1 MGKIRRTRSPR
12 RCYPSRLQG
21 AARAEALTDLTGG
34 SWMYR
39 CSEVSGLS
47 DNERRAFHLSV
58 TLKHGRGQRTANTSP
73 TREIGLACRPHTT
86 TTASPTGLKP
96 TIAVLIAVTDSSS
109 SFSPT
114 CSLCRL
120 TSPRPPG
127 TYSCHFPASVP
138 SLAGVGDTVSEKK
151 AMLLFCLHSIGR
163 CDEAALLFYTMY
175 HVFWGL

>member
-1 MGKIRRTRSPR
+1 
-12 RCYPSRLQG
+12 
-21 AARAEALTDLTGG
+21 
-34 SWMYR
+34 
-39 CSEVSGLS
+39 VSAPYNDDGEP
-47 DNERRAFHLSV
+47 DG
-58 TLKHGRGQRTANTSP
+58 T
-73 TREIGLACRPHTT
+73 
-86 TTASPTGLKP
+86 KP

-114 CSLCRL
+114 SSLCRL

-127 TYSCHFPASVP
+127 TYSCHFSASVP

-163 CDEAALLFYTMY
+163 CDEAAFLFYTMY